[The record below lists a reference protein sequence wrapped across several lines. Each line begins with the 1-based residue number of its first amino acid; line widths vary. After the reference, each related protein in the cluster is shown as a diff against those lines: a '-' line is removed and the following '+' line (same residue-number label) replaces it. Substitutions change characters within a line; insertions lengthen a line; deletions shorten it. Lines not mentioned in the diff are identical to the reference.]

1 MKVQELENDVDSREK
16 FAKQIKNVYDHAQEE
31 LTVVQTLTKDQVAQ
45 LKKQSATMAQVQQTN
60 TLLQREN
67 QLQHTDLAAAQE
79 QVAQLIEE
87 RDAWQQKFTS
97 AELAMVKLNQIIA
110 HERKNHDIQEA
121 NLTKLGAVK
130 HDLET
135 KLAKQLAQVEAMADH
150 RKHLERLYKNAK
162 TESLFTAGRL
172 QAMTEELHTAHARLE
187 GHAEEL
193 QELRK
198 LQEQKELNFR

>member
-31 LTVVQTLTKDQVAQ
+31 LTVVQTLTKDQVVQ